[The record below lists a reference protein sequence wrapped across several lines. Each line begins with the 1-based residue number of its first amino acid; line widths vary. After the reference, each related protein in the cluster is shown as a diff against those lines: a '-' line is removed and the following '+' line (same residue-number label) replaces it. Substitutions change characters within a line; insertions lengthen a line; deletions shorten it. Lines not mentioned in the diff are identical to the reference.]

1 MGRETSKGGIM
12 SSFITLEGGYLVI
25 AAFILA
31 ITAFV
36 TTRPFMEK
44 GAFKKGMIIVSLFL
58 AVAILAHFYVT
69 TKRMSDVKEAFEA
82 GKVVICESRAT
93 RKVAQTVL
101 VDKSK
106 NWRLEGDIFYSDE
119 YSRGFHSAR
128 CIVDILNN

>member
-128 CIVDILNN
+128 CLVDILNN

>member
-1 MGRETSKGGIM
+1 M

-31 ITAFV
+31 VTAFV

-58 AVAILAHFYVT
+58 AIAILAHFYVT
-69 TKRMSDVKEAFEA
+69 TKRMDSVKTAFEA
-82 GKVVICESRAT
+82 GKVIICESRAT

-101 VDKSK
+101 VDKNK
-106 NWRLEGDIFYSDE
+106 NWRLEGDIFYSNE

-128 CIVDILNN
+128 CLVHYIND

>member
-58 AVAILAHFYVT
+58 AVAILAHFYIT

-82 GKVVICESRAT
+82 GKIIICESRAT